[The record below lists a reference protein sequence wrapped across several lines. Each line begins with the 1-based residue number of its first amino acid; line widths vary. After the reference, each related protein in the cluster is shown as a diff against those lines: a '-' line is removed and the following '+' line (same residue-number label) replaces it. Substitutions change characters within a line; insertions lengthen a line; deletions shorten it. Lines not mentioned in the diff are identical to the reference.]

1 MEVPADVQAAYV
13 AAYLAEV
20 ERIQKLASS
29 TARGDDKKL
38 GLTGARRPICVLAFV
53 VWAWVSIPWLCKS
66 MIPKTLGLSWE

>member
-20 ERIQKLASS
+20 DRIQKLTAS

-38 GLTGARRPICVLAFV
+38 DLTGARRPICLLAFIV
-53 VWAWVSIPWLCKS
+53 
-66 MIPKTLGLSWE
+66 